1 MGPDG
6 PQISGTTDQRSGI
19 ISGGELARRLILES
33 GPIRIPWFRLGTT
46 WRHQMHFGAKSSL
59 SQTALP
65 RPQNFR
71 KTSAT
76 DIVAKWIAKVSWG
89 LNHLQ
94 TNSISFTHI
103 SFQVSV
109 SMISSNFDQSSSKVN
124 SGKTRAHFEK
134 PKEVY
139 TQNGP
144 KNNNLSHISHS
155 CYILGES
162 RTSWNL
168 IFPDSR
174 FFVGD
179 IFFKCRSRTDG
190 EKFHKTERGFYSRQ
204 VYVQKPPPYFTQ
216 VSQIGDSKKYLN
228 PIFQFS

>member
-1 MGPDG
+1 MGPGG
-6 PQISGTTDQRSGI
+6 PQISRHYRSMVRDHF
-19 ISGGELARRLILES
+19 GGELAWRLILES
-33 GPIRIPWFRLGTT
+33 GPKRNRGFGSGPRGATGAFRGKSGLFKTT
-46 WRHQMHFGAKSSL
+46 PSHS
-59 SQTALP
+59 
-65 RPQNFR
+65 QNFR

-76 DIVAKWIAKVSWG
+76 EIVAKWLAKVSWG

-109 SMISSNFDQSSSKVN
+109 SMISSNFDQSSSEVN

-139 TQNGP
+139 THHGP

-174 FFVGD
+174 FFCWRHLFQMQIPD
-179 IFFKCRSRTDG
+179 RWRKISQNRERFLL
-190 EKFHKTERGFYSRQ
+190 KTS
-204 VYVQKPPPYFTQ
+204 
-216 VSQIGDSKKYLN
+216 
-228 PIFQFS
+228 